1 MSSIK
6 LKHSGGNAV
15 SLHAP
20 TSAPTATDVQFKL
33 PTADGSSGQVL
44 QTDGS
49 GNLSWVTLPSSPIN
63 QISTYRLNASEY
75 LEGSDSVIS
84 ANWEESD
91 EAGHDRTGTALT
103 HSSGVWTFPTTGKY
117 LIIFSFCIFF
127 GTADDYDA
135 IIHLETTTDG
145 SNFNINAVA
154 RTSGD
159 MNGSFTTV
167 SGHAFL
173 DIANVST
180 HKMRFHTSSF
190 AGNTRLRG
198 HSDENMSY
206 FTAIRIGDT

>member
-1 MSSIK
+1 MSTIK
-6 LKHSGGNAV
+6 TNQLAH
-15 SLHAP
+15 
-20 TSAPTATDVQFKL
+20 TANGASVYTL
-33 PTADGSSGQVL
+33 PQTDGSAGQVL
-44 QTDGS
+44 QTNGS
-49 GNLSWVTLPSSPIN
+49 GVLSWVTLPSIN
-63 QISTYRLNASEY
+63 QISTYRLNAGEY
-75 LEGSDSVIS
+75 LEGSDAVIS

-91 EAGHDRTGTALT
+91 EPGHDRTGTALT

-117 LIIFSFCIFF
+117 LILFSFCIFF
-127 GTADDYDA
+127 GTSDDYDA
-135 IIHLETTTDG
+135 IVHLETTTDG

-159 MNGSFTTV
+159 LNGSFTTT

-198 HSDENMSY
+198 HNDENMSY
-206 FTAIRIGDT
+206 FTAIRLGDT

>member
-1 MSSIK
+1 MSIK
-6 LKHSGGNAV
+6 LNAQSGGSVA
-15 SLHAP
+15 LDAP
-20 TSAPTATDVQFKL
+20 TQTTNSEDKVYKL
-33 PTADGSSGQVL
+33 PVADGSSGQVL

-49 GNLSWVTLPSSPIN
+49 GNLSWVTLPSSPIT
-63 QISTYRLNASEY
+63 QIGTYRLNIGEY
-75 LEGSDSVIS
+75 LEGSDAVIS

-91 EAGHDRTGTALT
+91 EPGHDRTGTALT

-117 LIIFSFCIFF
+117 LVIFSFCIFF